1 MANLKVN
8 LYGMEFLNPIMTA
21 AGPGAKM
28 VLSVKRQ
35 QRWSRS
41 YMYKTISVLPADV
54 PRPCMAKTNSGF

>member
-21 AGPGAKM
+21 ADYGAKM

-35 QRWSRS
+35 QKVEQEL
-41 YMYKTISVLPADV
+41 YVQKLYLYYQLMYQDHVWQ
-54 PRPCMAKTNSGF
+54 N